1 MVTMTSFHLI
11 LPVADALML
20 PNRVLRVLTRS
31 VIGRLERG
39 GGKRWILVF
48 LINLRRNGARDV

>member
-1 MVTMTSFHLI
+1 MTSFHWI

-20 PNRVLRVLTRS
+20 PNRVLRVITRS